1 MSKKIIAYGAMIV
14 GIIAFSSALG
24 SSIGIAIYVFN
35 IFPGNFSNHFVNENK
50 VKFKE
55 EFCSK
60 LAMPMSTTSRTSRTS
75 TTSTTSIASKPGDLK

>member
-35 IFPGNFSNHFVNENK
+35 IFPGNFSNHFVNQNK
-50 VKFKE
+50 GKF
-55 EFCSK
+55 
-60 LAMPMSTTSRTSRTS
+60 
-75 TTSTTSIASKPGDLK
+75 